1 MVHKGDSG
9 GYQPGEP
16 YKIVTTA
23 WIAYRENKLY
33 DVNIYV
39 TVD

>member
-16 YKIVTTA
+16 CKIVTTA